1 MELYTV
7 EVHYNAPNSSYDST
21 GELVCT
27 GESLFVIYTLLISL
41 KQFLNIKSVV
51 VLIQLCTKVI
61 LVFNVINLFKNL
73 IGVSDES

>member
-27 GESLFVIYTLLISL
+27 GESLFGILYT
-41 KQFLNIKSVV
+41 FDKSKT
-51 VLIQLCTKVI
+51 VLEYKVSCGANTVMHKSHFSFQCDK
-61 LVFNVINLFKNL
+61 LVQEFDWSK
-73 IGVSDES
+73 